1 MQSKET
7 IVQPKGKILVP
18 PRGTHLTVLR
28 FPGGSEG
35 EESACHARDPGSI
48 PGSGRFPAEGNGNPL
63 RYSCLENPMDRGVW
77 WATTPGIAKSQIEL
91 SDLNTHTDNGGSSLC
106 ATHKHGDPRPV
117 GTRISAMLT
126 PTCLAT
132 NSSEDCP

>member
-48 PGSGRFPAEGNGNPL
+48 PGSGRFPAEGNAWEIPWTEKL
-63 RYSCLENPMDRGVW
+63 GVTKSW
-77 WATTPGIAKSQIEL
+77 TPL
-91 SDLNTHTDNGGSSLC
+91 SDGHFHSFFHFS
-106 ATHKHGDPRPV
+106 KH
-117 GTRISAMLT
+117 
-126 PTCLAT
+126 LA
-132 NSSEDCP
+132 

>member
-35 EESACHARDPGSI
+35 EESACNIGDSGSI
-48 PGSGRFPAEGNGNPL
+48 PGSGRSPEEGNGNP
-63 RYSCLENPMDRGVW
+63 SQNSWLENSVDSPWGCKELD
-77 WATTPGIAKSQIEL
+77 TTECAK
-91 SDLNTHTDNGGSSLC
+91 HWLC
-106 ATHKHGDPRPV
+106 K
-117 GTRISAMLT
+117 SF
-126 PTCLAT
+126 
-132 NSSEDCP
+132 